1 MNNNKPEDVQ
11 LEDNNKANKDNLFNF
26 TMPPDTPT
34 TVTTRLSTLKANV
47 EASTFLFT
55 RNIIGII
62 IGIIIGVIAIA
73 TLLLWK
79 FAPSSNQDPVKDT
92 PIIEE
97 NKGAAV

>member
-26 TMPPDTPT
+26 TMPRDTPT
-34 TVTTRLSTLKANV
+34 TVTTRLSTLKAKV
-47 EASTFLFT
+47 EASTFLYT
-55 RNIIGII
+55 RNI

-73 TLLLWK
+73 SVLLWK
-79 FAPSSNQDPVKDT
+79 FAPSSKNPVKDT

-97 NKGAAV
+97 NKGVAV